1 MTTHVLNV
9 IMQQRRD
16 TANNWEAKNP
26 VLEDGQT
33 GYETNTG
40 FSKLVDGVTP
50 WHLLPYAGVPI
61 ISDERIDALFAD
73 IGK

>member
-16 TANNWEAKNP
+16 TADNWGTKNP

-40 FSKLVDGVTP
+40 FSKLGDGVTP
-50 WHLLPYAGVPI
+50 WRLLPYTGVPI
-61 ISDERIDALFAD
+61 ISGETIDALFAD
-73 IGK
+73 IQK